1 MDATYWQTMRLDKY
15 HKQAASGW
23 GDSTGDGTTLTN
35 VRYYTNSAN
44 KSAWQYQTAD
54 GIWHYFRS
62 GDQLVAY
69 YLQKTEVTKDV
80 TTYTKDWGV
89 GIPSDGNGSNGQ
101 VALTFAVVYP
111 DNTVLPSK
119 ENMYPGSTTIYNY
132 EKTGR
137 DIGIIMPKENE
148 YYTISKITVT
158 DGVRTRQDDDN
169 NGIKMTASTGI

>member
-15 HKQAASGW
+15 HKQADSGW

-89 GIPSDGNGSNGQ
+89 GIPSDGNGSNGHLQ
-101 VALTFAVVYP
+101 AQASIHQRQP
-111 DNTVLPSK
+111 HS
-119 ENMYPGSTTIYNY
+119 
-132 EKTGR
+132 
-137 DIGIIMPKENE
+137 MPLR
-148 YYTISKITVT
+148 S
-158 DGVRTRQDDDN
+158 
-169 NGIKMTASTGI
+169 

>member
-1 MDATYWQTMRLDKY
+1 M
-15 HKQAASGW
+15 
-23 GDSTGDGTTLTN
+23 TN

-44 KSAWQYQTAD
+44 KSAWQYQTMD

-111 DNTVLPSK
+111 DNTVLPSQ

-158 DGVRTRQDDDN
+158 DGVRTRQGDDN
-169 NGIKMTASTGI
+169 KWYKTDSISWNTKTTPMMCSMSASIRTARSP